1 MFKHLV
7 VPVDGSAV
15 SASVLPM
22 AVEYAA
28 AVGGHVDV
36 VTSIDGSG
44 NRKAPAARI
53 STALAEVPDPAV
65 EIRTHELVAESPGT
79 AIAEFVE
86 GSSGAMVMMSS
97 HGHGRSAAVLG
108 SATDDVLRRC
118 FGPVIVIGPR
128 ADRATPRLD
137 GEYVVGVDGSH
148 RSETLL
154 PFVEAWA
161 IEFGGVPWIVEAVP
175 GPRGSDTEVW
185 RSTYPE
191 RLAADLRERTGHRV
205 EAEVVYGSRPAD
217 AIVGFAA
224 ERSAALIFATTH
236 GRTGLRRLRSGS
248 VAADIVRTAHCPVV
262 LSRPPNVEP

>member
-1 MFKHLV
+1 MFQHLV

-22 AVEYAA
+22 AVEFAE
-28 AVGGHVDV
+28 AVGGHVDL
-36 VTSIDGSG
+36 VTSIDASG
-44 NRKAPAARI
+44 NRSAAAARI
-53 STALAEVPDPAV
+53 RTALAEVEAPPV
-65 EIRTHELVAESPGT
+65 EIRTHELVAESPGM
-79 AIAEFVE
+79 AIADFVE
-86 GSSGAMVMMSS
+86 SADGAMVMMSS

-108 SATDDVLRRC
+108 SATDDVLRRT
-118 FGPVIVIGPR
+118 FGPVIVVGPK
-128 ADRATPRLD
+128 ADRAKPRLD

-161 IEFGGVPWIVEAVP
+161 IEFGGVPWIVEAVVN
-175 GPRGSDTEVW
+175 PRGSDPEVW
-185 RSTYPE
+185 GSTYPE
-191 RLAADLRERTGHRV
+191 RLARELRERTGHRI
-205 EAEVVYGSRPAD
+205 ESEVVFGSRPAD
-217 AIVGFAA
+217 AIVEFAA
-224 ERSAALIFATTH
+224 DRSAALIFATTH